1 VTLVGKQ
8 VDPASRTIPVR
19 LAVINEGDLLR
30 PGMSASVWLPIGEGE
45 ALLTVPA
52 AALQRLHDAW
62 CVFVPGDEPGAFE
75 VRRVARGRD
84 LGGEVEILSGLEAG
98 ETVVVEGAFLLKAEG
113 EKAEGEG
120 GHHDH

>member
-1 VTLVGKQ
+1 V
-8 VDPASRTIPVR
+8 S
-19 LAVINEGDLLR
+19 
-30 PGMSASVWLPIGEGE
+30 LPIGDGGT
-45 ALLTVPA
+45 LLSVPV

-62 CVFVPGDEPGAFE
+62 CVFIPREKGRFE
-75 VRRVARGRD
+75 VRTVGRGRD
-84 LGGEVEILSGLEAG
+84 LGGEVEVVSGLTAG